1 MTKDIFNYITEQENV
16 FALPISIN
24 GWDWSMKDHIK
35 TSFYYKHGRLL
46 NGNDE
51 DTPVKNIVRRML
63 TLQYTAEDVDVKDID
78 LYVDDP

>member
-78 LYVDDP
+78 LYDNS